1 MLASVPIMS
10 KISRWDPPPVEV
22 TSGYVIPG
30 VAREIRHRSDGLLE
44 EYYEIV
50 IFNSNI

>member
-1 MLASVPIMS
+1 MALLASVPIMS

-30 VAREIRHRSDGLLE
+30 VAREIRHLE
-44 EYYEIV
+44 RWSLRGIL
-50 IFNSNI
+50 